1 MAHAVINDDY
11 EEEEEDERLADVGG
25 RSVGGGGGYAFN
37 NAGVAGNGGNAGRL
51 SSIQDS
57 QSPSALRDGG
67 DRYGKGFKQSTIL
80 RSDAI

>member
-1 MAHAVINDDY
+1 MAHAVIEDDY
-11 EEEEEDERLADVGG
+11 EEEEEDERLGDVGG
-25 RSVGGGGGYAFN
+25 RSVGGGGGGYAFN

-67 DRYGKGFKQSTIL
+67 DRYGKGFKQS
-80 RSDAI
+80 RSIPNFS